1 MSDNWIFANEI
12 EQCAKAI
19 QHHDGS
25 STLDMR
31 RARAEFIEDKIQT
44 FKTMDELR
52 DILRYLAKE
61 AGIT

>member
-1 MSDNWIFANEI
+1 VNWIFANEI
-12 EQCAKAI
+12 EQCARAI
-19 QHHDGS
+19 QFHEGD
-25 STLDMR
+25 STLEMR
-31 RARAEFIEDKIQT
+31 RARAEFIEDKIMS